1 MWHARPAKSGKRFP
15 SRRGANHS
23 VTCFVCGEKGHFAS
37 DCSIKKKILERR
49 KREEMANLALVD
61 NLHEKELWETDVGY

>member
-1 MWHARPAKSGKRFP
+1 
-15 SRRGANHS
+15 
-23 VTCFVCGEKGHFAS
+23 VCGEKGHFAS